1 MARVL
6 YALFSVAVIG
16 AYGFIGWRGVGI
28 MPAHRQTVPHGLRSA
43 SHGGYRSFWTSG
55 FHGGK

>member
-1 MARVL
+1 MGKAL
-6 YALFSVAVIG
+6 YTIFSIAVIG
-16 AYGFIGWRGVGI
+16 GYGFIGWRGLEL
-28 MPAHRQTVPHGLRSA
+28 MPSHRQTVAHGLRSA

>member
-6 YALFSVAVIG
+6 YTLFSIAVIG
-16 AYGFIGWRGVGI
+16 GYGFIGWRGLGI
-28 MPAHRQTVPHGLRSA
+28 MPTHRQYVPHGLRSA